1 MTQATVA
8 WLTFA
13 GTVILALGAL
23 VGTWIKSRVDNK
35 AADAAQQDAD
45 TNQLQALWKHVNAQD
60 AKIVTLEDKVEVLEE
75 QAARDRDV
83 RHKLKNALIYV
94 VSIANA
100 AIAQIVERFTDAE
113 IGRLPEPLR
122 SHVRDQVAGRHPF
135 EDHLDLTRPRTNTPT

>member
-1 MTQATVA
+1 MTQAAVA

-60 AKIVTLEDKVEVLEE
+60 AKIVTLEGKVQVLED
-75 QAARDRDV
+75 QAVKDKDV
-83 RHKLKNALIYV
+83 RHELKNALIYV

-100 AIAQIVERFTDAE
+100 AIAQIVERFTDEQVDA
-113 IGRLPEPLR
+113 LPEPLR
-122 SHVRDQVAGRHPF
+122 SHVKDKLEGRDPF
-135 EDHLDLTRPRTNTPT
+135 EDHLELSRPRTA